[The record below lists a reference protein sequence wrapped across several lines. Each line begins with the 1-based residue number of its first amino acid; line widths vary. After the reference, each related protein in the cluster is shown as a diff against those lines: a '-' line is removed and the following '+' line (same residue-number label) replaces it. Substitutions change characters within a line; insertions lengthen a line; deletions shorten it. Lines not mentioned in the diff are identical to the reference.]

1 MTLKESNQYP
11 FIVIEGLDGVG
22 KSTQVRYLAEALNAA
37 VIQCPPFIEDPLRP
51 GCDLRERMDKASL
64 SRRREYYR
72 MSNFIASEQIRLML
86 KHQPVVVDRYWTSTA
101 AFSAMDKSPPRWE
114 AIGMYP
120 EGFLE
125 PDMVILLTVDET
137 NRSLRIG
144 GRGLA
149 MTSEEKRLENQD
161 DQRSSVLELY
171 RMFDPIEIDTSDLSP
186 DEVLEE
192 ILHWLNEASLLD
204 WLGEAHK

>member
-1 MTLKESNQYP
+1 
-11 FIVIEGLDGVG
+11 
-22 KSTQVRYLAEALNAA
+22 
-37 VIQCPPFIEDPLRP
+37 
-51 GCDLRERMDKASL
+51 
-64 SRRREYYR
+64 
-72 MSNFIASEQIRLML
+72 
-86 KHQPVVVDRYWTSTA
+86 
-101 AFSAMDKSPPRWE
+101 MDKSPPGWE
-114 AIGMYP
+114 TVGTYP

-161 DQRSSVLELY
+161 GKRSSVLELY
-171 RMFDPIEIDTSDLSP
+171 RMFDPIEIDTSDRSP

-204 WLGEAHK
+204 WLASL